1 MIGDTVVDDGETNE
15 PNSELETVWSGTLQR
30 QGKCFDLVPDR
41 ETKPSG
47 FWTPPK
53 RIYNKKSDYWTKP
66 RTLDKAD
73 GTSDDLS
80 SLVEDTHGE

>member
-1 MIGDTVVDDGETNE
+1 MIGDTIIDDGETYE
-15 PNSELETVWSGTLQR
+15 VVWAG
-30 QGKCFDLVPDR
+30 GEGLVPDR